1 MSDRQILPPP
11 SEKVNVFTKYG
22 IPLSAAVKA
31 NGFIF
36 CSGSVA
42 LVPET
47 GELLTGS
54 MADQTR
60 QTLENLKTILEQ
72 AGSCFDKLVK
82 VNIWISD
89 MDQFDE
95 MNAAYAEFMGAEP
108 PARCVV
114 ESRLNFD
121 LKVEIDCIALA

>member
-1 MSDRQILPPP
+1 MLDRQVLPPP
-11 SEKVNVFTKYG
+11 SDKVDVHKRYG
-22 IPLSAAVKA
+22 IPLSAAIKA

-42 LVPET
+42 LVPDT

-60 QTLENLKTILEQ
+60 RVLQNLKILLEN
-72 AGSCFDKLVK
+72 AGSSFDKLVK

-89 MDQFDE
+89 MAEFGE
-95 MNAAYAEFMGAEP
+95 MNRTYAEFMGTEP
-108 PARCVV
+108 PARSVV
-114 ESRLNFD
+114 ESKLNFD
-121 LKVEIDCIALA
+121 LKVEIDCIALV